1 MIGWLEGTIVEK
13 YENTIVLGVQGV
25 GYELIVGEVLANSV
39 SVEQDITLF
48 THLIVKQ
55 DAMELY
61 GFQSAFVRNLFRKL
75 MQVSGVGGKN
85 ALSIVATLRGSEIIE
100 SIQFNDPKTL
110 TRAPGIGSRV
120 ATRIVNDLEGKLND
134 LPVSEGLPESQDMK
148 TKQDAMQALVSLG
161 YSARESSEAV
171 NGAWVSGISV
181 EELIRRALQRL
192 NIN

>member
-1 MIGWLEGTIVEK
+1 MFGWMHGRVVEK
-13 YENTIVLGVQGV
+13 AESTLVLAVQDV
-25 GYELIVGEVLANSV
+25 GYELIVGEEFSNSV
-39 SVEQDITLF
+39 SIDDELSLY

-55 DAMELY
+55 DGMELY

-85 ALSIVATLRGSEIIE
+85 ALSIVVTLRGSEIIE

-120 ATRIVNDLEGKLND
+120 ATRIVNDLEGKLDD
-134 LPVSEGLPESQDMK
+134 LPMDEGLPESEDMK
-148 TKQDAMQALVSLG
+148 TKQDAMQALISLG
-161 YSARESSEAV
+161 YTARDSSEAV
-171 NGAWVSGISV
+171 NGAWVSGISL
-181 EELIRRALQRL
+181 EELVRRALQRL